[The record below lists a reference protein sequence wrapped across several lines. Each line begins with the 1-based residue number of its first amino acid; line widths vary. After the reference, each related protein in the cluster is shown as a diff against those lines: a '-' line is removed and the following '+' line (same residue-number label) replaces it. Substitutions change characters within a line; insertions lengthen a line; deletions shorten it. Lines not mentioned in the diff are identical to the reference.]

1 MPIITEENLPLLTQ
15 AANELRYLCAD
26 IVQRANSGHPG
37 APMGLAEVAVVL
49 SHHLRLNPKNPR
61 YLNRDRL
68 VFSGGH
74 ASALVYSLLHL
85 WGFEVSMQD
94 LQAFRQLDSLTPGH
108 PEFAHTPGVEIT
120 TGPLGQGI
128 ANAVGFAMAQKRANA
143 MLAKVDSSAVRENG
157 ACEKVDSRADSRAKV
172 DSSPEVL
179 DHFVYC
185 LCGDGD
191 LQEGISYEACSLAG
205 LHQLGKLIIIYDSNG
220 ITIEGDTQIAFSE
233 NVRAR
238 FEAQGFSVFECDG
251 HSLVAIDSA
260 LESAKASP
268 KPSLIIAH
276 TTIGKGALE
285 LEGSHKAHGAPLG
298 AELIAKAREQAG
310 ISKQSFAISDEVGFV
325 FRACME
331 KGASVE
337 ALWEQGLSAQAKSL
351 LDSLTAP
358 LEQKVDSISYP
369 TFTQGDSLATRVS
382 NGKILNA
389 IAKALPNFIGGS
401 ADLAPSNNT
410 ALLDSSDFPSGNNL
424 HFGIREHSM
433 GAICNAFANY
443 GLFLPFCAT
452 FFVFSDYMSA
462 SVRIASIMRARVF
475 YIFTHDSIGVGED
488 GATHQPIEQLSHFR
502 AMPNLLVFR
511 PADAQENIACWQVAL
526 ESNAPSAFVLSRQ
539 NLPVL
544 EPVAK
549 AQAQKGGYVKKDS
562 SLDNQAQIT
571 LLASG
576 SEVSL
581 CLQAQELL
589 ESSGIATR
597 VVSMPCFELL
607 CEQDCSYHKELF
619 SGAVLGVE
627 AARGNELYRFADS
640 VLGLNSFGKS
650 AKGEEL
656 FTHFGLSAENIAT
669 IAKDLAKELLC

>member
-94 LQAFRQLDSLTPGH
+94 LRSFRQLDSTTPGH

-143 MLAKVDSSAVRENG
+143 ML
-157 ACEKVDSRADSRAKV
+157 EKVDSRADSSAKV

-179 DHFVYC
+179 NHFVYC

-205 LHQLGKLIIIYDSNG
+205 LHKLGKLIIIYDSNG
-220 ITIEGDTQIAFSE
+220 ITIEGDTKIAFSE

-251 HSLVAIDSA
+251 HNLLAIDSA

-285 LEGSHKAHGAPLG
+285 LEGSHKTHGAPLG
-298 AELIAKAREQAG
+298 AELITKAREQAG
-310 ISKQSFAISDEVGFV
+310 ISKQSFAISDEVAFLL
-325 FRACME
+325 RTCME
-331 KGASVE
+331 KGASLE
-337 ALWEQGLSAQAKSL
+337 TLWERGLSAQAKSL
-351 LDSLTAP
+351 LASLTAP

-424 HFGIREHSM
+424 HFGIREHAM

-462 SVRIASIMRARVF
+462 SVRIASIMKAKVF

-511 PADAQENIACWQVAL
+511 PADANENIACWQVAL
-526 ESNAPSAFVLSRQ
+526 ESSAPSAFVLSRQ

-549 AQAQKGGYVKKDS
+549 ALAQKGGYVKKDS

-607 CEQDCSYHKELF
+607 CEQDSSYHKELF

-627 AARGNELYRFADS
+627 AARGDELYRFADS

-656 FTHFGLSAENIAT
+656 FAHFGLSAEHIAT
-669 IAKDLAKELLC
+669 IAKDLAREPLC